1 MDAVK
6 RLADVVKRWLGGSHG
21 EFDLPDLPSFPRRRE
36 SRFVNLIELLKASLM
51 HALDSGLPHA
61 SMTKNQQATSKLT
74 GGFGLAALLA
84 LNLFASPAIASE
96 KPPVLIG
103 LDAEFG
109 HKTSTSA
116 NAVRQGIEIAIDEI
130 NRAGGVL
137 KGRKLELVVR
147 DNKSIPAIGVDN
159 LRELAAMPDLVGV
172 FGGKYS
178 PVVVEWIEPAHQIG
192 LPIFATW
199 SSADQISEHPLRP
212 NYIFRLSLKD
222 AWAAPVL
229 LGFARK
235 HHQAERVGLLLAN
248 TAWGRS
254 NKDAL
259 NKAAAAAGVRIVKER
274 WYNWGDSSLIEAY
287 LDIVQAG
294 AQVLILVANEAEGSI
309 LVKEVASQPVAQR
322 LPIVSHWGVTGG
334 NFAQMA
340 GAALDQLDFSV
351 IQTFSFANAGSPVA
365 QRVLKA
371 LKERYGLAD
380 AERILSPVGI
390 AHAYDLT
397 HLLARAIDQAGSTDR
412 RKIRDALENLGPYD
426 GLVRRYARPFTPQRH
441 DALGPEQAFMARYT
455 ADDRLLPIT
464 PQATTRRGK

>member
-1 MDAVK
+1 M
-6 RLADVVKRWLGGSHG
+6 DVVKMSAVMVKWWLGG
-21 EFDLPDLPSFPRRRE
+21 
-36 SRFVNLIELLKASLM
+36 A
-51 HALDSGLPHA
+51 
-61 SMTKNQQATSKLT
+61 QATLKLAE
-74 GGFGLAALLA
+74 GFGLAALLA
-84 LNLFASPAIASE
+84 LNLFASPAIATE

-109 HKTSTSA
+109 IQTSTSA
-116 NAVRQGIEIAIDEI
+116 NAVRQGMLIAIDEI

-147 DNKSIPAIGVDN
+147 DNRSIPAIGVDN

-229 LGFARK
+229 LGFARN

-254 NKDAL
+254 NKEAL
-259 NKAAAAAGVRIVKER
+259 NKAAGAAGVRIVKER

-294 AQVLILVANEAEGSI
+294 AQALILVANEAEGSI
-309 LVKEVASQPVAQR
+309 LVKEVASLPVAQR

-351 IQTFSFANAGSPVA
+351 IQTFSFANANSPVA
-365 QRVLKA
+365 LRVLKA

-380 AERILSPVGI
+380 AERIVSPVGI

-397 HLLARAIDQAGSTDR
+397 HLLARAIDRADSTDR
-412 RKIRDALENLGPYD
+412 RRIRDALEHLGPYD

-441 DALGPEQAFMARYT
+441 DALGPEQVFMARYT
-455 ADDRLLPIT
+455 TDDRLLPIT
-464 PQATTRRGK
+464 QQSTTRRGR

>member
-6 RLADVVKRWLGGSHG
+6 RLAVMVKRWHGGS
-21 EFDLPDLPSFPRRRE
+21 
-36 SRFVNLIELLKASLM
+36 
-51 HALDSGLPHA
+51 
-61 SMTKNQQATSKLT
+61 QATLNLAQ
-74 GGFGLAALLA
+74 GFGLAALLV
-84 LNLFASPAIASE
+84 LNLSADVAASPAIAAE

-109 HKTSTSA
+109 HQTSTSA
-116 NAVRQGIEIAIDEI
+116 NAVRQGMMIAIDEI
-130 NRAGGVL
+130 NQAGGVL

-147 DNKSIPAIGVDN
+147 DNRSIPAIGVDN
-159 LRELAAMPDLVGV
+159 LRDLAAMPDLVGV

-199 SSADQISEHPLRP
+199 SSADQISEHSLRP

-222 AWAAPVL
+222 AWAAPAL

-235 HHQAERVGLLLAN
+235 HHKAERVGLLLAN

-254 NKDAL
+254 NHEAL
-259 NKAAAAAGVRIVKER
+259 TKAAAKAGVRIVKER
-274 WYNWGDSSLIEAY
+274 WYNWGDSSLIDAY

-309 LVKEVASQPVAQR
+309 LVKEVASLPPAQR

-334 NFAQMA
+334 NFAQMT
-340 GAALDQLDFSV
+340 GAALDQVDFSV
-351 IQTFSFANAGSPVA
+351 NQTFSFANAKSPVA

-397 HLLARAIDQAGSTDR
+397 HLLARAINQAGSTDR
-412 RKIRDALENLGPYD
+412 RKIRDALENLPPYD
-426 GLVRRYARPFTPQRH
+426 GLVKRYARPFTPQRH
-441 DALGPEQAFMARYT
+441 DALGPEQVFMARYS
-455 ADDRLLPIT
+455 ADDRLLPISLLPSRQPPTSQPST
-464 PQATTRRGK
+464 PQPSTPQPSTTRRGQ